1 MTNKEDLGM
10 CVVHGSVTLLF
21 RAGGVSDRL
30 GYVRFEPRRRAPPRV
45 GRGLSELSL
54 SLSSVSRVKTSWVGR
69 FLEGKIAV
77 EVLRV
82 R

>member
-1 MTNKEDLGM
+1 MTNKEGLGM
-10 CVVHGSVTLLF
+10 CVVHGSVTLF
-21 RAGGVSDRL
+21 RAGDVSGRL

-45 GRGLSELSL
+45 GRGLSELPL
-54 SLSSVSRVKTSWVGR
+54 SLSSVSRVKASWVGR

-82 R
+82 G